1 MLDFFDVPDGDSKR
15 RREVEQRFESRRAE
29 ILARLEA
36 AGFEPGYVAA
46 DVDDRKPKL
55 HLKAQLFLSR
65 DAEEIL
71 KKLDWPALVDAFLSQ
86 SMKQVHDRSQ
96 YVSAKQAWMANEHI
110 WDEQLDALAAETTS
124 EERARAIAY
133 LSVGSH
139 NMDYRGLM
147 MDGEVLYVTASR
159 GVLPGMLDL
168 VVLLGL
174 CDWLDDVQQL
184 DALLPPYKEWQ
195 RKVGRF
201 MKYGL

>member
-1 MLDFFDVPDGDSKR
+1 
-15 RREVEQRFESRRAE
+15 
-29 ILARLEA
+29 
-36 AGFEPGYVAA
+36 
-46 DVDDRKPKL
+46 
-55 HLKAQLFLSR
+55 
-65 DAEEIL
+65 
-71 KKLDWPALVDAFLSQ
+71 
-86 SMKQVHDRSQ
+86 
-96 YVSAKQAWMANEHI
+96 MANEHI
-110 WDEQLDALAAETTS
+110 WDEQLDALTAKTTP

-168 VVLLGL
+168 VILLGL
-174 CDWLDDVQQL
+174 SDWVDDARAL

-201 MKYGL
+201 MKYAL

>member
-1 MLDFFDVPDGDSKR
+1 MVSTRPS
-15 RREVEQRFESRRAE
+15 
-29 ILARLEA
+29 A
-36 AGFEPGYVAA
+36 A
-46 DVDDRKPKL
+46 
-55 HLKAQLFLSR
+55 
-65 DAEEIL
+65 
-71 KKLDWPALVDAFLSQ
+71 
-86 SMKQVHDRSQ
+86 
-96 YVSAKQAWMANEHI
+96 
-110 WDEQLDALAAETTS
+110 TTTP

-174 CDWLDDVQQL
+174 CDWVDDTQEL